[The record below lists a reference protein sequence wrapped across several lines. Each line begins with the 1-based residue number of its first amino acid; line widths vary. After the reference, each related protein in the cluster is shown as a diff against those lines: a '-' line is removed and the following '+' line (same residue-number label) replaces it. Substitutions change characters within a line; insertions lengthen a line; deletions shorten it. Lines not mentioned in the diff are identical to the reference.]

1 MKYEENI
8 LSHSKQTLANYTA
21 FGVALA
27 FASMLTAF
35 AAHANPATDHPRL
48 WLNSSDL
55 PRLRSW
61 ATSANPMYKDG
72 LLVAA
77 NAAKAYADA
86 RWNYAIQMPSSGWR
100 DTGSTSWEG
109 DNTEAYA
116 EFFAFMSLIDP
127 DPAARPQWAQRARA
141 ADVDDEPGGKRCQSG
156 AAVSGSWLHDP

>member
-1 MKYEENI
+1 M
-8 LSHSKQTLANYTA
+8 LVA
-21 FGVALA
+21 FP
-27 FASMLTAF
+27 
-35 AAHANPATDHPRL
+35 AHANPAPDHPRL

-77 NAAKAYADA
+77 NAAKAYTDA
-86 RWNYAIQMPSSGWR
+86 RWNYATQLPSSSWH

-109 DNTEAYA
+109 NNTEAYA

-141 ADVDDEPGGKRCQSG
+141 LLMWMMNQAAKGANPGQPFQ
-156 AAVSGSWLHDP
+156 DPGFMTMTGRMSMAKPGD

>member
-1 MKYEENI
+1 MKNKENI
-8 LSHSKQTLANYTA
+8 LSRSKQTLANYTA
-21 FGVALA
+21 LGLAVA
-27 FASMLTAF
+27 FASMLAASTAN
-35 AAHANPATDHPRL
+35 ANPAADHPRL

-72 LLVAA
+72 LLVAT

-86 RWNYAIQMPSSGWR
+86 RWNYATQMPSGGWR

-116 EFFAFMSLIDP
+116 EFFAFMSLVDS
-127 DPAARPQWAQRARA
+127 DPAARPQWAQRSRA
-141 ADVDDEPGGKRCQSG
+141 LLMWMLNQAAKGANPGQPFQ
-156 AAVSGSWLHDP
+156 DPAS